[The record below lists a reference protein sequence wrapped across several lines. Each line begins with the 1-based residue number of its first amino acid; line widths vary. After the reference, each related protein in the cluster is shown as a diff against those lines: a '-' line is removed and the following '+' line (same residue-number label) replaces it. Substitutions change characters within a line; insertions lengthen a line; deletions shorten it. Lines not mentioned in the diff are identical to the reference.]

1 MYTWTYGHE
10 KEAKM
15 DTAATALIK
24 GIDIEEIVEALDSF
38 YCYNLVV
45 FHYSR
50 AVENRLEGQAFFLLG
65 DELEEHA
72 AGPSLEAAK
81 KLADRIGELGGV
93 VTADPTL
100 LVERSPLGAFSMPES
115 SSDVGVILGHVL
127 GQIRTIIGAYGAF
140 LERVRGRDE
149 ISHRLVLHLLEEQVR
164 LESEIEA
171 ALA

>member
-1 MYTWTYGHE
+1 MAE

-24 GIDIEEIVEALDSF
+24 GIDIEENVEALDGC

-45 FHYSR
+45 FHYTR
-50 AVENRLEGQAFFLLG
+50 ALENRLEGQASILLG
-65 DELEEHA
+65 HELEEHA

-81 KLADRIGELGGV
+81 RLADRIGELGGA
-93 VTADPTL
+93 VTADPTH
-100 LVERSPLGAFSMPES
+100 LVQNSPLGEFSMPES
-115 SSDVGVILGHVL
+115 TRDVGVILGHAL
-127 GQIRTIIGAYGAF
+127 GQIRTIIGEYGAF

-149 ISHRLVLHLLEEQVR
+149 ISHRLVLDLLEEQVT